1 MNNSNKGDANNHR
14 TRRTQQHKASG
25 RGGGRHNRS
34 NIARSSTPN
43 QQISHNNK
51 PINIETTNFQSI
63 FHNKLCRVAK
73 YKVHAPQCSCPKV
86 VKLRQRYEN
95 TLIKVKTNNDTVTTT
110 TTNTIG
116 EYSNDQIQFDID
128 GNISHQLSQLDITS
142 PINSND
148 NNNHPFDNLIVLPDT
163 KGSNPSI
170 YSCTNTNLLTFQ
182 KDGIECEQ
190 KLAIE
195 IFGNTSTTTD
205 KVHSTNQTRRRYRHL
220 KSIVQYV
227 Y

>member
-1 MNNSNKGDANNHR
+1 MLRTATRRFRAADIVHSTIMQGRGRGRGGRKQQHMSSTTSSSDMNNSNKGDANNHR

-86 VKLRQRYEN
+86 VKLR
-95 TLIKVKTNNDTVTTT
+95 
-110 TTNTIG
+110 
-116 EYSNDQIQFDID
+116 
-128 GNISHQLSQLDITS
+128 
-142 PINSND
+142 
-148 NNNHPFDNLIVLPDT
+148 
-163 KGSNPSI
+163 PSI
-170 YSCTNTNLLTFQ
+170 YSCTNTNLQSFQ
-182 KDGIECEQ
+182 NNGIECE
-190 KLAIE
+190 
-195 IFGNTSTTTD
+195 
-205 KVHSTNQTRRRYRHL
+205 
-220 KSIVQYV
+220 
-227 Y
+227 